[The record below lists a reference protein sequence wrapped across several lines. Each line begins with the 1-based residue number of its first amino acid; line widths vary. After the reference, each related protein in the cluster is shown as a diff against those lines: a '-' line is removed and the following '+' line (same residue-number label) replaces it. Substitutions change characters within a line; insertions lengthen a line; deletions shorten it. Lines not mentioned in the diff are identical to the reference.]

1 MNIHRL
7 SSCHFY
13 DKRLIER
20 NDYGSIFAVPDKK
33 NKIMMD
39 KLKKFDLMEK
49 IANELEDLKN
59 SQTAIVQKIG
69 KIEIDNFD
77 LANKTLERILPEMH
91 QNVADNLDKIAEIL
105 ISFEEAKDAYGKK
118 NNIDELREQ
127 ESIREA
133 MEGGE
138 K

>member
-1 MNIHRL
+1 
-7 SSCHFY
+7 
-13 DKRLIER
+13 
-20 NDYGSIFAVPDKK
+20 
-33 NKIMMD
+33 MD
-39 KLKKFDLMEK
+39 KLKKFELMEK
-49 IANELEDLKN
+49 ITHELEDLKN

-77 LANKTLERILPEMH
+77 LNNKTLERVLPEMH

-105 ISFEEAKDAYGKK
+105 EDFENAK
-118 NNIDELREQ
+118 NNFGRENNIEALRE
-127 ESIREA
+127 EETIREA

>member
-1 MNIHRL
+1 
-7 SSCHFY
+7 
-13 DKRLIER
+13 
-20 NDYGSIFAVPDKK
+20 
-33 NKIMMD
+33 MD

-49 IANELEDLKN
+49 ITHELEDLKN

-77 LANKTLERILPEMH
+77 LNNKTLERVLPEMH

-105 ISFEEAKDAYGKK
+105 EDFENAKNDYGKD
-118 NNIDELREQ
+118 NNIEALREQ
-127 ESIREA
+127 ETIREA

>member
-1 MNIHRL
+1 
-7 SSCHFY
+7 
-13 DKRLIER
+13 
-20 NDYGSIFAVPDKK
+20 
-33 NKIMMD
+33 MD

-49 IANELEDLKN
+49 ITHELEDLKN

-77 LANKTLERILPEMH
+77 LGNKTLEKVLPEMH

-105 ISFEEAKDAYGKK
+105 ESFEQAKNDYSAK

-133 MEGGE
+133 GI
-138 K
+138 

>member
-1 MNIHRL
+1 
-7 SSCHFY
+7 
-13 DKRLIER
+13 
-20 NDYGSIFAVPDKK
+20 
-33 NKIMMD
+33 MD
-39 KLKKFDLMEK
+39 KLKKFELMEK
-49 IANELEDLKN
+49 ITHELEDLKN

-77 LANKTLERILPEMH
+77 LNNKTLERVLPEMH

-105 ISFEEAKDAYGKK
+105 EDFENAKNNYGKE
-118 NNIDELREQ
+118 NNIEALRE
-127 ESIREA
+127 EETIREA

>member
-1 MNIHRL
+1 
-7 SSCHFY
+7 
-13 DKRLIER
+13 
-20 NDYGSIFAVPDKK
+20 
-33 NKIMMD
+33 MD

-49 IANELEDLKN
+49 ITHELEDLKN

-77 LANKTLERILPEMH
+77 LGNKTLEKVLPEMH

-105 ISFEEAKDAYGKK
+105 SSFEDTKDDYEKK
-118 NNIDELREQ
+118 NNIEGLREQ
-127 ESIREA
+127 ETIREA
-133 MEGGE
+133 MEGNDN